1 MFLDPRAILFFG
13 ANALL
18 IYLTMLVNSALAGW
32 SIYLLMLGP
41 MLVFPVLYLRHQS
54 YFICT
59 LLTGLW
65 VDAALPSGF
74 GLFTV
79 GFLFAGA
86 VTFQMRIRFRAESNY
101 HLTVLAHGVNFFCIL
116 LVTIAMGSG
125 YITSLGFWLQVLVTS
140 LASHLVLLIVAPWF
154 FNFERML
161 FTLCRLEPEPE
172 DLPIL

>member
-13 ANALL
+13 ANALFL
-18 IYLTMLVNSALAGW
+18 YLMMLVNSALVGW
-32 SIYLLMLGP
+32 SIYLLILGP

-86 VTFQMRIRFRAESNY
+86 FTFQMRIRFRAESNY
-101 HLTVLAHGVNFFCIL
+101 HLTILAHGVNFFCIL
-116 LVTIAMGSG
+116 SVTIAMGSA

-140 LASHLVLLIVAPWF
+140 LASHLVLLIVASWF

>member
-1 MFLDPRAILFFG
+1 MFLDPRAILLFG

-18 IYLTMLVNSALAGW
+18 LYLTMLVNSALVGW

-59 LLTGLW
+59 VFSGLW
-65 VDAALPSGF
+65 VDAALPSSF
-74 GLFTV
+74 GLFTA

-86 VTFQMRIRFRAESNY
+86 FIFQMRIRFRAESNY
-101 HLTVLAHGVNFFCIL
+101 HLIFLAHGVNFFCIL
-116 LVTIAMGSG
+116 LVTIAMGFA

-161 FTLCRLEPEPE
+161 FTLCRLEPEPD

>member
-1 MFLDPRAILFFG
+1 MFLNTRGFLLFG

-18 IYLTMLVNSALAGW
+18 LYLTMLINSALVGW

-41 MLVFPVLYLRHQS
+41 MLVFPALYLRHQS

-86 VTFQMRIRFRAESNY
+86 FAFQMRIRFRAESNY

-116 LVTIAMGSG
+116 LVTIAMGYA

-140 LASHLVLLIVAPWF
+140 LASHLLLLIVAPWF